1 MSASSLRMPSIR
13 ILPDRVAN
21 QIAAGEVIERPVA
34 VVKELVENSIDAGA
48 SRIEIEFRNGGKSY
62 IRIEDNGK
70 GMNPDEALLSLER
83 HATSKLR
90 EAADLNEVSS
100 FGFRGEALPSIASV
114 SRFTLRT
121 RTEEWAH
128 GTEVIING
136 GKLLGKKEC
145 GMPVGTVIEVAQLF
159 NSVPARRQ
167 FLKTDATETAHIT
180 YHCRLFAV
188 AHPKIAFRVLENGR
202 TVFQSPACEN
212 LSDRIA
218 EIWGRSL
225 ANDLIPVDL
234 EDAAKG
240 YRLTGLTA
248 KPGIGRSTR
257 RELVTLVNR
266 RPVDSRTLG
275 FAVLDAYHGRIQK
288 GRYPPAFL
296 FLAIKPQE
304 IDVNVHPAKREIRFR
319 NDGEVRRFVLGA
331 ISETL
336 ANHRELATSSPSIPS
351 KETFQSTETF
361 DTPRPARPKAFPK
374 SNPKVK
380 SSEALP
386 TVSVVAQKHPVAAPI
401 PRSDWRLI
409 TLLKSRYAL
418 FDSPKGLT
426 MLHLRNADQRVRFER
441 ILRTYEEESPPS
453 QSLLIPEPIELEPLA
468 AETLQQQLELLN
480 RQGFAIQEF
489 GRNFYRIES
498 VPAWLEPSEAVRFV
512 RDTIDMLRQRGSGR
526 GKDELVWE
534 AVAKLAAEESY
545 RKDDGINSSAAQQL
559 AEELLRC
566 SVPHTSP
573 SGKPTFS
580 LISWSEW
587 ERRFSED

>member
-1 MSASSLRMPSIR
+1 MNTFSTISKGMGVPVLLLTILAMMMVPLPPIALDTLFTFNIAMSLAILLTVIYVARPLDFGVFPTVLLVVTLLRLALNIAST
-13 ILPDRVAN
+13 RVVLLEGHN
-21 QIAAGEVIERPVA
+21 GSGAAGKVIQAFGDFVVGGNFAVGLVVFSILVIINFVVVTKGAGRVSEVTARFTLDAMPGKQMA
-34 VVKELVENSIDAGA
+34 ID
-48 SRIEIEFRNGGKSY
+48 
-62 IRIEDNGK
+62 
-70 GMNPDEALLSLER
+70 
-83 HATSKLR
+83 
-90 EAADLNEVSS
+90 ADLNA
-100 FGFRGEALPSIASV
+100 G
-114 SRFTLRT
+114 
-121 RTEEWAH
+121 
-128 GTEVIING
+128 
-136 GKLLGKKEC
+136 LLD
-145 GMPVGTVIEVAQLF
+145 Q
-159 NSVPARRQ
+159 
-167 FLKTDATETAHIT
+167 D
-180 YHCRLFAV
+180 
-188 AHPKIAFRVLENGR
+188 
-202 TVFQSPACEN
+202 
-212 LSDRIA
+212 
-218 EIWGRSL
+218 
-225 ANDLIPVDL
+225 
-234 EDAAKG
+234 
-240 YRLTGLTA
+240 
-248 KPGIGRSTR
+248 
-257 RELVTLVNR
+257 
-266 RPVDSRTLG
+266 
-275 FAVLDAYHGRIQK
+275 
-288 GRYPPAFL
+288 
-296 FLAIKPQE
+296 
-304 IDVNVHPAKREIRFR
+304 
-319 NDGEVRRFVLGA
+319 DGEVRRFVLGA

-351 KETFQSTETF
+351 KETFQNTETF
-361 DTPRPARPKAFPK
+361 DTPRPALPKAFPK